1 MKKPTIQL
9 QQRLGECEGDCS
21 SAWKVGVVT
30 AAAAAVDAAR
40 NECKVRCT
48 RTTVLCSDGDYVAL
62 AVAVAVAVVAEVVVV
77 VGCDAVEASL
87 RACVR
92 VSMRCRR
99 SWRKPARACAR
110 TCTHANRLPPLR
122 YIWVARPHHGRFGG
136 NGGAL

>member
-30 AAAAAVDAAR
+30 AAAVVADAAR

-77 VGCDAVEASL
+77 GCDAVEASL
-87 RACVR
+87 RAC
-92 VSMRCRR
+92 
-99 SWRKPARACAR
+99 AREGK
-110 TCTHANRLPPLR
+110 HALSS
-122 YIWVARPHHGRFGG
+122 
-136 NGGAL
+136 